1 MSNLTKIAAVILI
14 LMAALLGV
22 LAINVA
28 RKPARPPAP
37 APVASTPAPRPPAQ
51 PMHDVVVAA
60 KAVAAG
66 QVLTAGALKVVQW
79 PVLPSQGYGKVD
91 AVAGE
96 HARIDIAAGDPVLA
110 GMLMRGLA
118 KYLSDG
124 ERAVTI
130 PVDEVVGAAGRVQ
143 PGDYVDV
150 FFTLERGSEVSGT
163 QSRLLQSRVRVLA
176 YGAQSL
182 DGPPPGQ
189 DERTPARSGAT
200 PVRNAML
207 AVPIG
212 QVNEL
217 LLATRNGKLQLALRS
232 PDDGSV
238 PDVALFP
245 TRQPVLSARSGL
257 SPEQREQL
265 QLAANQAYAGDSLP
279 QLSGPQ
285 PATPP
290 KAPRAV
296 ASGGS
301 GRTIEVV
308 RGGERETVRY

>member
-1 MSNLTKIAAVILI
+1 MSHFTKIAAVVLI
-14 LMAALLGV
+14 LVAALLGV
-22 LAINVA
+22 LAFNLA
-28 RKPARPPAP
+28 RKPAPRP
-37 APVASTPAPRPPAQ
+37 APVADAPQPRPQAL
-51 PMHDVVVAA
+51 HDVVVAA
-60 KAVAAG
+60 KAVPAG
-66 QVLTAGALKVVQW
+66 QPIAADALKVEQW
-79 PVLPSQGYGKVD
+79 PARPARAFDRID

-96 HARIDIAAGDPVLA
+96 RARIDIVPGDPVLQ
-110 GMLMRGLA
+110 GMLAAGLA
-118 KYLSDG
+118 KYLKEG

-150 FFTLERGSEVSGT
+150 FFTLDRGSEVSGT

-189 DERTPARSGAT
+189 EERPAGRGGAAAA
-200 PVRNAML
+200 PRNAML

-217 LLATRNGKLQLALRS
+217 LLATRSGKLQLALRA
-232 PDDGSV
+232 PDDEGA

-245 TRQPVLSARSGL
+245 ERLPVLSARPGL

-265 QLAANQAYAGDSLP
+265 KLADNQAYAGDSLP

-285 PATPP
+285 PSAPP
-290 KAPRAV
+290 KAPRA
-296 ASGGS
+296 AAGGGS
-301 GRTIEVV
+301 SRTIEVV

>member
-1 MSNLTKIAAVILI
+1 
-14 LMAALLGV
+14 
-22 LAINVA
+22 
-28 RKPARPPAP
+28 
-37 APVASTPAPRPPAQ
+37 
-51 PMHDVVVAA
+51 MHDVVVAA

-66 QVLTAGALKVVQW
+66 ETLTADALKVAQW
-79 PVLPSQGYGKVD
+79 PVMPSRGFD
-91 AVAGE
+91 RIEAVAGE

-118 KYLSDG
+118 SYLKDG
-124 ERAVTI
+124 ERAITVPI
-130 PVDEVVGAAGRVQ
+130 DEVVGAAGRVQ

-150 FFTLERGSEVSGT
+150 FFTLERGAEVSGT

-176 YGAQSL
+176 YGVQSL

-189 DERTPARSGAT
+189 DAAAPVRGSAPA

-207 AVPIG
+207 AVPIDR
-212 QVNEL
+212 VNEL

-232 PDDGSV
+232 PADAAM

-245 TRQPVLSARSGL
+245 ERQPVLSARPGL

-265 QLAANQAYAGDSLP
+265 RLAANQAYAGDSLP
-279 QLSGPQ
+279 QLSSPQ
-285 PATPP
+285 PAAPA
-290 KAPRAV
+290 KAARA
-296 ASGGS
+296 ASAAGT